1 MQTRNLVA
9 ATLLLLG
16 LTFTTAVGTPKLDPE
31 LKAKLAQVP
40 ATKQLGVVLT
50 FNGPRITPDQ
60 IAAVKALGITMGV
73 TMRNFPIM
81 GVNATPDQIRGLGGL
96 TDLRSIYLNAP
107 MQLYMN
113 QTRAIIG
120 LPRLQTDAALTARN
134 HGLPFSGRGVT
145 IAIDDTGID
154 GSHADLKFD
163 PLNRLNGKT
172 IQNVLVNPNDQD
184 GLVVRTNTFGNVVSG
199 ILPASYIENVIN
211 SDTNGGHGT
220 HCAGIAA
227 GWGLNSGGLYAGVA
241 SGAKLVGLGSGG
253 GLFILGQVAALDY
266 AFTNSNTYNIRVIS
280 NSWGNSAVPPD
291 PDHPVNVAT
300 KMLHDLANIVVVF
313 ANGNDG
319 PAPNTQNRWAQFP
332 WLINVGAATKD
343 WKLASFSSRGIFGDP
358 IIHPTV
364 LTPGTGGPSD
374 AGFSAAVVSAR
385 STTNVA
391 ANGLTDD
398 AQIPTPYLPYYT
410 QISGTSM
417 AAPHLAG
424 IVAIILEANPSLPA
438 DDVKNIIERT
448 ATPLAPYDQFEA
460 GAGMAN
466 VHAAVDLALN
476 PTKPY
481 GNFGFTGKGL
491 TLKQQSTQNYSGTVT
506 GGGSASITFNVPANN
521 RFAFVEL
528 NWGAAAGENEV
539 VVDNTNMIAQDLAL
553 TIQKDG
559 QTVGSADTINLS
571 GFFGAREGVKLE
583 FPAPGTYTATITSG
597 LVGLGQPAD
606 QPFTLKVDNY
616 TFDPAQISDLNGLG
630 PAARQ
635 QALRLIYDRVMLA
648 SGSQFRPDDPLT
660 RIELARALMFSAHVM
675 QYVPNSPSFSD
686 IAVNTPDQL
695 IAESLKREG
704 VMGTDTGTT
713 FGPAAQL
720 NRLETAVALVRA
732 LRLDSQARALANGDV
747 KSGGQTIIDNAQIPG
762 PWRGY
767 VQIAIDQGLLQAF
780 PAEVRQDAPGH
791 FIAIPGPRFEPATV
805 VKRCDF
811 ISPATKLLQ
820 IIFGE

>member
-1 MQTRNLVA
+1 MRTRNLIA
-9 ATLLLLG
+9 ATLIVIAVMI
-16 LTFTTAVGTPKLDPE
+16 TTAFGTPKLDPE
-31 LKAKLAQVP
+31 LKAKMLQV
-40 ATKQLGVVLT
+40 AAAKQLGVVLT
-50 FNGPRITPDQ
+50 FNGQRITPAQ
-60 IAAVKALGITMGV
+60 IAAVKTLGITMGV

-81 GVNATPDQIRGLGGL
+81 GVNATPDQIRGLMNL
-96 TDLRSIYLNAP
+96 SDLKSIYLNAP

-134 HGLPFSGRGVT
+134 HGLPFSGRGIT

-154 GSHADLKFD
+154 GTHADLKFD
-163 PLNRLNGKT
+163 PTNRMNGKT

-199 ILPASYIENVIN
+199 ILPTTYVENVID

-227 GWGLNSGGLYAGVA
+227 GWGINSGGQYAGVA
-241 SGAKLVGLGSGG
+241 TGAKLVGLGSGG

-291 PDHPVNVAT
+291 ADHPVNVAT
-300 KMLHDLANIVVVF
+300 KILHDQANMVVVF

-358 IIHPTV
+358 VIHPTV
-364 LTPGTGGPSD
+364 LTPGTGGPSTG
-374 AGFSAAVVSAR
+374 GFSAAVVSAR
-385 STTNVA
+385 STTNAA

-398 AQIPTPYLPYYT
+398 AQIPTAYLPYYT

-476 PTKPY
+476 PSKPY

-491 TLKQQSTQNYSGTVT
+491 TLQQQATQNYSGTVA
-506 GGGSASITFNVPANN
+506 GGGSASINFTVPANN

-539 VVDNTNMIAQDLAL
+539 VIDNTKMIAQDLAL

-559 QTVGSADTINLS
+559 QTVGSADNINLS

-583 FPAPGTYTATITSG
+583 FPGPGTYTATVSG
-597 LVGLGQPAD
+597 GVAGFAQPAD
-606 QPFTLKVDNY
+606 QPFTLSVNNY
-616 TFDPAQISDLNGLG
+616 TYDPAQIGDLGGLD
-630 PAARQ
+630 AATRQ
-635 QALRLIYDRVMLA
+635 KVLRLIYDRVLLA
-648 SGSQFRPDDPLT
+648 NGNQFRPDDALT
-660 RIELARALMFSAHVM
+660 RIELGRALMFSTHVM
-675 QYVPNSPSFSD
+675 QYVPNSPSFND
-686 IAVNTPDQL
+686 IDVNTPDQL

-704 VMGTDTGTT
+704 VMGADTGIS
-713 FGPAAQL
+713 FGPGTQV

-732 LRLDSQARALANGDV
+732 LRLDAQARALANTDV
-747 KSGGQTIIDNAQIPG
+747 KSGGQTVIDNAQIPG
-762 PWRGY
+762 ALRGY
-767 VQIAIDQGLLQAF
+767 VQLALDTGVFQAF
-780 PAEVRQDAPGH
+780 PAEVKETSPGH
-791 FIAIPGPRFEPATV
+791 FEAVPGPRFEPVTLV
-805 VKRCDF
+805 RRSDF
-811 ISPATKLLQ
+811 IAPASKLLEL
-820 IIFGE
+820 IFGE